1 MLEDIVRLQDNNH
14 LKRQLE
20 ETEIS
25 LGSRVPKKKMEE
37 KVKMELEVR
46 TTSLRLSSSILTQMV
61 LVLTQT

>member
-25 LGSRVPKKKMEE
+25 LGSRVRKKKMVE
-37 KVKMELEVR
+37 KVKMELKVR

>member
-1 MLEDIVRLQDNNH
+1 MPEDIVRLQDNNH

-25 LGSRVPKKKMEE
+25 LGSRVRKKKMVE
-37 KVKMELEVR
+37 KVKMELKVR
-46 TTSLRLSSSILTQMV
+46 TTSLRLSSSILIQMV

>member
-25 LGSRVPKKKMEE
+25 LGSRVRKKKMVE

-46 TTSLRLSSSILTQMV
+46 TTSLRLSSSILTRMV